1 MKVAGGHIHGESP
14 AEMTALKLY
23 PNFHPIDFL
32 KKLIEIQKSTEV
44 CYFSGTGDVRKK
56 VVTDGR
62 LDMFMGDMWKP
73 SIRERL
79 VAKQEFNNS
88 LDNMHASVEIIVS
101 CK

>member
-1 MKVAGGHIHGESP
+1 MI
-14 AEMTALKLY
+14 
-23 PNFHPIDFL
+23 
-32 KKLIEIQKSTEV
+32 
-44 CYFSGTGDVRKK
+44 TG
-56 VVTDGR
+56 GR

-79 VAKQEFNNS
+79 VAKQELNNS

>member
-1 MKVAGGHIHGESP
+1 M
-14 AEMTALKLY
+14 
-23 PNFHPIDFL
+23 
-32 KKLIEIQKSTEV
+32 
-44 CYFSGTGDVRKK
+44 
-56 VVTDGR
+56 VTDGR
-62 LDMFMGDMWKP
+62 LGMFMGDMWKP

>member
-1 MKVAGGHIHGESP
+1 M
-14 AEMTALKLY
+14 
-23 PNFHPIDFL
+23 
-32 KKLIEIQKSTEV
+32 
-44 CYFSGTGDVRKK
+44 
-56 VVTDGR
+56 VTDGR

-88 LDNMHASVEIIVS
+88 LADNMHASVEIIVS

>member
-1 MKVAGGHIHGESP
+1 MI
-14 AEMTALKLY
+14 
-23 PNFHPIDFL
+23 
-32 KKLIEIQKSTEV
+32 
-44 CYFSGTGDVRKK
+44 
-56 VVTDGR
+56 TDGR

-88 LDNMHASVEIIVS
+88 LDNINASVEIIVS